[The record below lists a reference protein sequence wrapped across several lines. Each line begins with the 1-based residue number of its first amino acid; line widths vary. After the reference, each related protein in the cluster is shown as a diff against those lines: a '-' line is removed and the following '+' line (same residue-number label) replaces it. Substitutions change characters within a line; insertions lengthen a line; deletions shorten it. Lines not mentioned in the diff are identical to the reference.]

1 MKIIL
6 FTSHSPRIVTR
17 LIQQIEREV
26 PEARVQGIL
35 YQTPARNSV
44 LDPKRSFALRILRG
58 GLGALGTLA
67 LRFIH
72 ACPARP
78 NGRLKM
84 RLKDLA
90 EFCRARQCSLLVA
103 RDLSSDE
110 AKRFVRGQNADLGI
124 IYGTQSDALD
134 VFALPREGS
143 IVLDRGPSQDAG
155 ETAPAGLAELSK
167 GQSQIT
173 VSVRRFVLP
182 PDGQMIAST
191 TLPIDPYDTLL
202 SLELKTQVVGNDLL
216 AQAVGQFARGAVREE
231 PPAQIENQ
239 AAPAPRLLQTFEGRD
254 KFAHLFFRSMR
265 CWPDWKLLLKCG
277 LFLPVMIARNWYRR
291 LRGRV
296 PVIILYHHLV
306 SDRAHYLGIPTEI
319 FYRQVEFLL
328 RHYRVATLEEATAAL
343 RLGKL
348 RAPTVVLTFDDGY
361 RENFVNLRAVT
372 EQTGVPVSLFIST
385 DYMNSRTPFGHDQ
398 KRLEFGFPPL
408 DWEQVAMLGR
418 SGLEI
423 GSHTRTH
430 FDCGSN
436 DPVILEREI
445 VGSKQELEQ
454 RLGQPVKFFSFPWGQ
469 PKNMSPTA
477 VEIARSAYPF
487 VFSAFGGENYPTTN
501 GSTWHLLR
509 RNHFNDL
516 WECEMEIQ
524 AILQR

>member
-17 LIQQIEREV
+17 LIQQIEREE
-26 PEARVQGIL
+26 PEARVQGVL

-44 LDPKRSFALRILRG
+44 LDPKRPFALRILRSS
-58 GLGALGTLA
+58 LGALGTLV

-78 NGRLKM
+78 NGRRRM
-84 RLKDLA
+84 RLKDFA
-90 EFCRARQCSLLVA
+90 EFCRARQCSFLMV
-103 RDLSSDE
+103 RDLSSNE
-110 AKRFVRGQNADLGI
+110 ARRFVREQNANLGI
-124 IYGTQSDALD
+124 IYGTQNDALD

-143 IVLDRGPSQDAG
+143 IVLDRGASRDAG
-155 ETAPAGLAELSK
+155 ETFPAGLAEMSN
-167 GQSQIT
+167 GRAQIT
-173 VSVRRFVLP
+173 VSVRRFIVP
-182 PDGQMIAST
+182 PDGKMIASA

-202 SLELKTQVVGNDLL
+202 SLELKTRVVGNDLL
-216 AQAVGQFARGAVREE
+216 TQAVGEFVRGAVREE
-231 PPAQIENQ
+231 PSPIQEPT
-239 AAPAPRLLQTFEGRD
+239 APAPRLLQTFEGRD
-254 KFAHLFFRSMR
+254 RFAHLFFRSMR
-265 CWPDWKLLLKCG
+265 CWPDWKLLIKCG
-277 LFLPVMIARNWYRR
+277 LFLPMMIARNWYRR
-291 LRGRV
+291 LRGRA
-296 PVIILYHHLV
+296 PVTILYHHLV
-306 SDRAHYLGIPTEI
+306 SDRAHYLGIPTEV

-343 RLGKL
+343 RSGKL
-348 RAPTVVLTFDDGY
+348 RASTVVLTFDDGY

-385 DYMNSRTPFGHDQ
+385 DYMSSGKPFGHDQ
-398 KRLEFGFPPL
+398 KRLEFGFSPL

-418 SGLEI
+418 SGLEV

-430 FDCGSN
+430 FDCASQ
-436 DPVILEREI
+436 DPAILEREI
-445 VGSKQELEQ
+445 VGSKKELEQ
-454 RLGQPVKFFSFPWGQ
+454 RLGLPVKYFSFPWGQ

-487 VFSAFGGENYPTTN
+487 VFSAFGGENFPTTN
-501 GSTWHLLR
+501 GTAWHLLR

>member
-1 MKIIL
+1 MI
-6 FTSHSPRIVTR
+6 
-17 LIQQIEREV
+17 
-26 PEARVQGIL
+26 
-35 YQTPARNSV
+35 
-44 LDPKRSFALRILRG
+44 RG
-58 GLGALGTLA
+58 SLGALGTLA

-78 NGRLKM
+78 NGRLRL
-84 RLKDLA
+84 RLKDLS
-90 EFCRARQCSLLVA
+90 EFCRKRQCSLLVA
-103 RDLSSDE
+103 RNLSSYE
-110 AKRFVRGQNADLGI
+110 AKRFVREQNANLGI
-124 IYGTQSDALD
+124 IYGVRSDAPELF
-134 VFALPREGS
+134 VLPPEGS
-143 IVLDRGPSQDAG
+143 IVLDRGASRDAG
-155 ETAPAGLAELSK
+155 DTTPAGLAEMSK

-173 VSVRRFVLP
+173 VSVRRSVVP
-182 PDGQMIAST
+182 PDGEMIASA

-202 SLELKTQVVGNDLL
+202 SLELKTRVLGNDLL
-216 AQAVGQFARGAVREE
+216 AQAVGEFARGTVREN
-231 PPAQIENQ
+231 PPARIEEQ
-239 AAPAPRLLQTFEGRD
+239 ATPVPQLLQSYEGRD
-254 KFAHLFFRSMR
+254 KFANLFFRSMR

-277 LFLPVMIARNWYRR
+277 LFLPVTIARNWYRR
-291 LRGRV
+291 LRGRA

-343 RLGKL
+343 RSGKL
-348 RAPTVVLTFDDGY
+348 RTPTVVLTFDDGY

-398 KRLEFGFPPL
+398 KRLEFDFQPL
-408 DWEQVAMLGR
+408 DWEQVAKLQR
-418 SGLEI
+418 SGLEV

-445 VGSKQELEQ
+445 VGSKKELEQ
-454 RLGQPVKFFSFPWGQ
+454 RLGLPVKFFSFPWGQ
-469 PKNMSPTA
+469 SRNMSPAA
-477 VEIARSAYPF
+477 VEIARSAYAF

-501 GSTWHLLR
+501 EATWHLLR

-516 WECEMEIQ
+516 WEFELEIQ